1 MLRSFILAGLMTA
14 TAVGSVA
21 PAYAQWRVDNR
32 SQQRPDQAQG
42 DGGARQE
49 GRRQWQD
56 NRQAQPQPQPRPQAQ
71 AQVQPRP
78 QPQPQPRNEG
88 DMRRGGGGPVMSQER
103 REGQWQQ
110 RADRPAD
117 QDRRQAQPAA
127 ANDDRYRRG
136 NGGDG
141 RQDWRND
148 NRRGD
153 QRDWR
158 NDPRADNRR
167 SDDNRRWN
175 DRRDYDGRGTAWTK
189 DNRRFDDRT
198 RWADQRR
205 WNNNWRQDRRY
216 DWSSYRAR
224 YGDRFRVGRYYA
236 PRGWSY
242 GYRPVTVGFFLSS
255 LLYSNNYWLDDPY
268 SYRLP
273 PAYGAMRWVRYY
285 DDALL
290 VDTRDGYVVDVIR
303 DFFW

>member
-1 MLRSFILAGLMTA
+1 MPPQEEGREMLRRFILAGLMTA
-14 TAVGSVA
+14 TAFGGVA

-32 SQQRPDQAQG
+32 NGQADRARADGDRQGQGERRAPPQQQP
-42 DGGARQE
+42 
-49 GRRQWQD
+49 
-56 NRQAQPQPQPRPQAQ
+56 QPQPQPRPEPQ
-71 AQVQPRP
+71 AQVQPQR
-78 QPQPQPRNEG
+78 Q
-88 DMRRGGGGPVMSQER
+88 GGGGQAMTQDR
-103 REGQWQQ
+103 RAGQWQQ
-110 RADRPAD
+110 RAERPAD
-117 QDRRQAQPAA
+117 QDRRPPAVAA

-136 NGGDG
+136 NDGGGRQDG
-141 RQDWRND
+141 RQNWRQDDRQNG
-148 NRRGD
+148 R
-153 QRDWR
+153 Q
-158 NDPRADNRR
+158 DPRADNRR
-167 SDDNRRWN
+167 FDDGRRVN
-175 DRRDYDGRGTAWTK
+175 DGRGYEARGTAWRK
-189 DNRRFDDRT
+189 DDRRFDDRS

-205 WNNNWRQDRRY
+205 WDSGWRQDRRY

-224 YGDRFRVGRYYA
+224 YGDRFRAGRYYA

-242 GYRPVTVGFFLSS
+242 GYRPVSVGFFLSG